1 MNNHVI
7 WLTGLSGSG
16 KSTVA
21 NELYKRLKSEGIE
34 RIEILDGD
42 DIRSNLSAELGYSK
56 NDRNVNI
63 KRIGYVTSLL
73 ARNDVWVIVAA
84 ISPYREVREELKRNI
99 NNFIEVYC
107 KCPVEV
113 LKQRDPKGLYKKAL
127 SGKIKNFTGL
137 DDPYEEPLR
146 PEICLETDREKIIDS
161 VNKIMSFLG
170 FTVPLAYYI

>member
-99 NNFIEVYC
+99 NNFIEEAITGEILCTLTENDLNDFLHVN
-107 KCPVEV
+107 KLGHRKKILIEIEK
-113 LKQRDPKGLYKKAL
+113 LNKGL
-127 SGKIKNFTGL
+127 
-137 DDPYEEPLR
+137 PYEHL
-146 PEICLETDREKIIDS
+146 LFD
-161 VNKIMSFLG
+161 
-170 FTVPLAYYI
+170 